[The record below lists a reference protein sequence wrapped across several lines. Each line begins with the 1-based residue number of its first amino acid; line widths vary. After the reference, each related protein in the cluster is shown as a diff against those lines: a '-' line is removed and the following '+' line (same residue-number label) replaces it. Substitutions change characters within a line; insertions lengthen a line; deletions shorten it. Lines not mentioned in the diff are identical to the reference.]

1 MRFYHSTASAFRV
14 TLWCVFRLFLFE
26 TSDDVSHGKGLG
38 SFGFTADE
46 ASHGQT
52 AKLRNECLRDTIG
65 RRCSANISPILT
77 SCVGVGH
84 RQWTPSDNW
93 TNLFTNWMV
102 NLSVRP
108 IVEFDCY
115 ILLVMTSSVASW
127 RPSELSKVIQANPLS
142 KERNRWCQRRLPSV
156 QSQSSPDWVENPR
169 PGPLRLARYAPHF
182 SQSPYLFSL
191 VASICQRHPT
201 WVLEKQKSPQ
211 ISQNDRPFWTF
222 FRPLLGVSYARYAL
236 LFGHFFVSRCVPRSP
251 RRKRI
256 SVKIQMAMWPVSMKI
271 LCSGSMPLT
280 SFATQL
286 STWHTVTY
294 CDSYFNG
301 LV

>member
-1 MRFYHSTASAFRV
+1 MQNMPCSQWSSAPSGWPHSWSDSSGWDFTRLMKVWTHSIASAFRV

-26 TSDDVSHGKGLG
+26 TSDDLSHGKGLG

-93 TNLFTNWMV
+93 TNWTNLFTNWMV

-108 IVEFDCY
+108 IVEFDYY
-115 ILLVMTSSVASW
+115 ILLLVMTSSVASW

-142 KERNRWCQRRLPSV
+142 KERNRWCQRRLPGV
-156 QSQSSPDWVENPR
+156 RSQSSPDWVENP
-169 PGPLRLARYAPHF
+169 LA
-182 SQSPYLFSL
+182 L
-191 VASICQRHPT
+191 VDWDWQFMHRC
-201 WVLEKQKSPQ
+201 
-211 ISQNDRPFWTF
+211 F
-222 FRPLLGVSYARYAL
+222 F
-236 LFGHFFVSRCVPRSP
+236 
-251 RRKRI
+251 
-256 SVKIQMAMWPVSMKI
+256 
-271 LCSGSMPLT
+271 
-280 SFATQL
+280 
-286 STWHTVTY
+286 
-294 CDSYFNG
+294 
-301 LV
+301 